1 MKLGVPTTE
10 IIPFGEVV
18 LNPEDITVSDDAS
31 VYYEG
36 NINDDKM
43 IGYTKAISEG
53 FTAKR
58 NDNLVARP
66 PQRMKNNGYL
76 NPR

>member
-1 MKLGVPTTE
+1 MYRAPAA
-10 IIPFGEVV
+10 
-18 LNPEDITVSDDAS
+18 DDAS

-36 NINDDKM
+36 NINDDTM

-53 FTAKR
+53 FTAKK
-58 NDNLVARP
+58 NDNLVAIP

-76 NPR
+76 N

>member
-1 MKLGVPTTE
+1 ML
-10 IIPFGEVV
+10 
-18 LNPEDITVSDDAS
+18 LDWDAS
-31 VYYEG
+31 VNYEG